1 MDSRLEKALDF
12 ANFRMILS
20 TRQKNLKRLFDNKLL
35 FHYNSGIFKATP
47 EFLAFLVTII
57 MREKQ
62 DGFIFID
69 QNDTPIYIKDLDDF
83 YNEAFNKYK
92 VASKQYYDSYK
103 KLNEAKDIRKAV
115 DWEDAK

>member
-20 TRQKNLKRLFDNKLL
+20 TRQKNLKQLFDNKLL

-47 EFLAFLVTII
+47 EFLAFVNII
-57 MREKQ
+57 MQRDKM

-69 QNDTPIYIKDLDDF
+69 QNDTPIHVKDVDAF
-83 YNEAFNKYK
+83 YNVAFNKYK
-92 VASKQYYDSYK
+92 TALIQYHESHQ
-103 KLNEAKDIRKAV
+103 KLNEAKDIRKAL

>member
-12 ANFRMILS
+12 ANFRTILS

-47 EFLAFLVTII
+47 EFLAFVNII
-57 MREKQ
+57 MQRGKM

-69 QNDTPIYIKDLDDF
+69 QNDTPIHIKDLDAF
-83 YNEAFNKYK
+83 YNVAFNKYK
-92 VASKQYYDSYK
+92 VAVKQYYDSSQ
-103 KLNEAKDIRKAV
+103 KLAEAKDIRKV
-115 DWEDAK
+115 LDWENE